1 VAPPTDANCTH
12 SNGVGQTYA
21 NCNDALGFDNEADAE
36 AADFAYLATLP
47 PGTVGG
53 THFVNI
59 CAQGD
64 SLEAP
69 AFDSSGTQTGFI
81 LWFYTGLTGQVI
93 TYSGSVPSSGT
104 GCTAVSSGTWN

>member
-1 VAPPTDANCTH
+1 VALPTDANCTH

-21 NCNDALGFDNEADAE
+21 NCNDALGFDSEADAE
-36 AADFAYLATLP
+36 AADLAYLATLP
-47 PGTVGG
+47 LGIQE
-53 THFVNI
+53 HAYFVNI

-64 SLEAP
+64 SVEAP
-69 AFDSSGTQTGFI
+69 TFDSSGTQTGFI